1 MKDKQYMN
9 DEMFDELVESM
20 KEAGSISKGEAEPS
34 RVFSYSPMN
43 IKEIREKSSDDLKK
57 TMDEMKVELFDLRF
71 ARATGSIEN
80 PMRIRELKKSIAR
93 ILTVLHERE
102 AKEG

>member
-1 MKDKQYMN
+1 
-9 DEMFDELVESM
+9 
-20 KEAGSISKGEAEPS
+20 
-34 RVFSYSPMN
+34 MN
-43 IKEIREKSSDDLKK
+43 IKEVREKSSADLQK
-57 TMDEMKVELFDLRF
+57 TLDEMKVELFDLRF

-102 AKEG
+102 SEVKEG

>member
-1 MKDKQYMN
+1 
-9 DEMFDELVESM
+9 
-20 KEAGSISKGEAEPS
+20 
-34 RVFSYSPMN
+34 MN